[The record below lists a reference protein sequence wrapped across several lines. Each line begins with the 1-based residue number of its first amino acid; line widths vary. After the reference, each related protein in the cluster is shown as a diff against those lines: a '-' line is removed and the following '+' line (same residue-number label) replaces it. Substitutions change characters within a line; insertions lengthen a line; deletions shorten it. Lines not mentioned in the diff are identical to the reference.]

1 VNDQSQGESIETE
14 ENVLRRMPLLPM
26 RHRVDALRLALT
38 KGEIL
43 SGTFVNQDHQ
53 ATPRVLMSFRSAS
66 RVSLIALR

>member
-1 VNDQSQGESIETE
+1 
-14 ENVLRRMPLLPM
+14 M